1 VLKKVNIWPGR
12 QKFIICIV
20 LAVVTLAVYRQTYQ
34 FDFLKF
40 DDEVYVTENSYIQSG
55 ITLDG
60 LRWAFSTL
68 YAEFWHPV
76 TWLSLMFDYQ
86 IYGLNAGGY
95 HQTNLILHVL
105 SALLVFLL
113 FNRMTGT
120 LWRSA
125 FVAALFALHPLR
137 VESVAWIAERKDVL
151 SVFFGIASL
160 YAYALYTESLKLSR
174 YALCFILFALS
185 LMSKPTM
192 VTLPFVLMLLDVWPL
207 QRWQKAIQARGNSF
221 VVVKGILGEKIPF
234 IILSIIFSIL
244 TLWAQQKGHMIVSLE
259 NLPFSVRFQNAV
271 MSYVAY
277 LGKMFW
283 PVNLASFYPYEHY
296 FSMPKILAACL
307 MLMIITIAVI
317 YFRQRWSF
325 LFVGWFWYLGTLIP
339 VIGLVKSAD
348 YAMADRFTYVPFIGI
363 AMMLVW
369 GMPLLFPR
377 QDMRKK
383 ILFPA
388 GIGVLGIF
396 VMLSWQQCGYWK
408 NSIKLWSHALQA
420 TENNAKAHN
429 NLGRALRA
437 EGKIKEAIDHYDH
450 AVRIAPDKAMVYFNR
465 ALAYASLGQHQRS
478 IEDFNLAVD
487 LNPNFT
493 AAYNNRG
500 MVYLLQGKK
509 SLGCRDFLKACER
522 GDCQYLENAKRRGIC
537 Y

>member
-1 VLKKVNIWPGR
+1 MLKKVNIWPRR

-20 LAVVTLAVYRQTYQ
+20 LAVLTLAVYRQTYQ

-40 DDEVYVTENSYIQSG
+40 DDEVYVTENIYIQSG
-55 ITLDG
+55 ITPDRLH
-60 LRWAFSTL
+60 WAFSTL

-76 TWLSLMFDYQ
+76 TWLSLMLDYQ
-86 IYGLNAGGY
+86 IHGLNAGGY
-95 HQTNLILHVL
+95 HQSNLILHIL
-105 SALLVFLL
+105 STLLLFLL
-113 FNRMTGT
+113 FNRMTGAV
-120 LWRSA
+120 WRSA

-151 SVFFGIASL
+151 SVFFGLASL
-160 YAYALYTESLKLSR
+160 YAYALYAESLKLSR
-174 YALCFILFALS
+174 YALCFILFVLS

-192 VTLPFVLMLLDVWPL
+192 VTLPFALMLLDGWPL
-207 QRWQKAIQARGNSF
+207 QRWQQAIHARGHGFIS
-221 VVVKGILGEKIPF
+221 VKWLFGEKIPF
-234 IILSIIFSIL
+234 ILLSIIFSIL

-259 NLPFSVRFQNAV
+259 NLPFSIRFQNAV
-271 MSYVAY
+271 MSYVSY
-277 LGKMFW
+277 LEKILW
-283 PVNLASFYPYEHY
+283 PVNLASFYPYEY
-296 FSMPKILAACL
+296 FFSLWKILTACFIL
-307 MLMIITIAVI
+307 MVISMAVI
-317 YFRQRWSF
+317 YFRQRLSF

-348 YAMADRFTYVPFIGI
+348 YAMADRFTYVPSIGI

-369 GMPLLFPR
+369 GIPLLFPR
-377 QDMRKK
+377 QEMHKK
-383 ILFPA
+383 LLFAAGTGILA
-388 GIGVLGIF
+388 IF
-396 VMLSWQQCGYWK
+396 AMLSWQQCSYWK
-408 NSIKLWSHALQA
+408 NSIELWSHALQV

-437 EGKIKEAIDHYDH
+437 EGKIKDAIDHYDS
-450 AVRIAPDKAMVYFNR
+450 AVRIAPDKAVVYLNR

-500 MVYLLQGKK
+500 MVYILQSKK
-509 SLGCRDFLKACER
+509 TLGCRDFQKACEL
-522 GDCQYLENAKRRGIC
+522 GDCKYLESAKRRGIC